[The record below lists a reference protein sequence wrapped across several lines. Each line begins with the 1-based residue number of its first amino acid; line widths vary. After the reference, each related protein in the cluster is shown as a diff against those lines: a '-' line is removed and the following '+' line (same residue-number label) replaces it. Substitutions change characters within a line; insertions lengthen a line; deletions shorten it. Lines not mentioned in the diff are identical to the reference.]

1 MKSLHALTLS
11 SRRFLSVSG
20 VFQIDLGLL
29 KGKFKTVRPPPFK
42 TQLLREFFRQL
53 V

>member
-1 MKSLHALTLS
+1 
-11 SRRFLSVSG
+11 
-20 VFQIDLGLL
+20 L